1 MKKGMFTGWKDVL
14 DFTFVQ
20 NTKTKTFKASL
31 IGIAALIFII
41 FFGAN
46 VIMGYMSDKG
56 DKKKA
61 NVVNKADNIWII
73 NDVEINNELLEEF
86 KEADDYV
93 KDSNITVYS
102 DKRISEVVKDIED
115 STIVINVY
123 KGEEN
128 EDKNVEYMLDVYA
141 TKDLSKKNVKKVA
154 KAFSKYFDDI
164 KYNLTSLNP
173 DVMHIVTSDY
183 TVYSVDVNEKEES
196 FGVIIAKIFVP
207 MIFVLLIYFMVLMYG
222 QSISKALIV
231 EKNSK
236 LMEMLLTSIKPHA
249 IVLGKILAMYL
260 NAIMQMGIW
269 IISGVAGF
277 IVGDRVAKNMF
288 DSYDNSII
296 KVINLIRADSS
307 SAFSVSAIIIGIAAM
322 FIGFL
327 LYCVFAALVA
337 SNITKAEELAN
348 GMNVFQMVTI
358 AGFLGAYMLPLLQAD
373 SPIVDI
379 LRYVPVTSPFMVTS
393 DVIIGNMGIIGAIV
407 SALIM
412 IATTIVMIIMT
423 GKNYKKKVF

>member
-14 DFTFVQ
+14 NFTFIQ
-20 NTKTKTFKASL
+20 NTKTKTFKTSL

-73 NDVEINNELLEEF
+73 NEVEINNELLEEF

-93 KDSNITVYS
+93 KDSDIVVYS
-102 DKRISEVVKDIED
+102 DKKISEVVKDIED

-128 EDKNVEYMLDVYA
+128 KDKNVEYMLDVYA

-183 TVYSVDVNEKEES
+183 AVYSVDVNEKEES

-222 QSISKALIV
+222 QSISKTLII

-269 IISGVAGF
+269 IISAVAGF

-288 DSYDNSII
+288 NSYDNSII

-327 LYCVFAALVA
+327 LYCVLAALVA

-348 GMNVFQMVTI
+348 GMSVFQMVTI

-379 LRYVPVTSPFMVTS
+379 LRYVPVTSPFMITS
-393 DVIIGNMGIIGAIV
+393 DVIIGNIGIIGAIV
-407 SALIM
+407 SVLIM
-412 IATTIVMIIMT
+412 IATTVVMIIMT

>member
-207 MIFVLLIYFMVLMYG
+207 MIFVPLIYFMVLMYG

>member
-1 MKKGMFTGWKDVL
+1 MFTGWKDVL
-14 DFTFVQ
+14 NFTFVQ

-128 EDKNVEYMLDVYA
+128 EDKNIEYMLDVYA

-207 MIFVLLIYFMVLMYG
+207 MIFVLLIYFMVLMCG

-269 IISGVAGF
+269 IISAVAGF

-288 DSYDNSII
+288 NSYDNSII

-327 LYCVFAALVA
+327 LYCVLAALVA

-348 GMNVFQMVTI
+348 GMSVFQMVTI

-379 LRYVPVTSPFMVTS
+379 LRYVPVTSPFMITS
-393 DVIIGNMGIIGAIV
+393 DVIIGNIGIIGAIV
-407 SALIM
+407 SVLIM
-412 IATTIVMIIMT
+412 IATTVVMIIMT

>member
-183 TVYSVDVNEKEES
+183 TVYSVDVNEKDES

-288 DSYDNSII
+288 DNYDNSII

>member
-207 MIFVLLIYFMVLMYG
+207 MIFVLLIYFMVLMSG

>member
-46 VIMGYMSDKG
+46 VIMGYMSDRG

>member
-1 MKKGMFTGWKDVL
+1 MFTGWKDVL

-207 MIFVLLIYFMVLMYG
+207 MIFVLLIYFMVLMSG

>member
-102 DKRISEVVKDIED
+102 DKRISEVVKDIEG

>member
-102 DKRISEVVKDIED
+102 DKRISEVVKDIEG

-164 KYNLTSLNP
+164 KHNLTSLNP

>member
-1 MKKGMFTGWKDVL
+1 
-14 DFTFVQ
+14 
-20 NTKTKTFKASL
+20 
-31 IGIAALIFII
+31 
-41 FFGAN
+41 
-46 VIMGYMSDKG
+46 
-56 DKKKA
+56 
-61 NVVNKADNIWII
+61 
-73 NDVEINNELLEEF
+73 
-86 KEADDYV
+86 
-93 KDSNITVYS
+93 
-102 DKRISEVVKDIED
+102 
-115 STIVINVY
+115 
-123 KGEEN
+123 
-128 EDKNVEYMLDVYA
+128 
-141 TKDLSKKNVKKVA
+141 
-154 KAFSKYFDDI
+154 
-164 KYNLTSLNP
+164 
-173 DVMHIVTSDY
+173 MHIVTSDY
-183 TVYSVDVNEKEES
+183 AVYSVDVNEKEES

-222 QSISKALIV
+222 QSISKALII

-269 IISGVAGF
+269 IISAVAGF

-288 DSYDNSII
+288 NSYDNSII

-348 GMNVFQMVTI
+348 GMSVFQMVTI

-379 LRYVPVTSPFMVTS
+379 LRYVPVTSPFMITS
-393 DVIIGNMGIIGAIV
+393 DVIIGNIGIIGAIV
-407 SALIM
+407 SVLIM
-412 IATTIVMIIMT
+412 IATTVVMIIMT

>member
-14 DFTFVQ
+14 SFTFIQ

-56 DKKKA
+56 DKKKGD
-61 NVVNKADNIWII
+61 VVNKADNICII
-73 NDVEINNELLEEF
+73 NDVGIDNGLFEEF

-93 KDSNITVYS
+93 KDSDITVYS
-102 DKRISEVVKDIED
+102 DKKVSEAVKDIED

-128 EDKNVEYMLDVYA
+128 GDKNVQYMLDVYA

-154 KAFSKYFDDI
+154 KAFSDYFDEI
-164 KYNLTSLNP
+164 KYNLTSLEP
-173 DVMHIVTSDY
+173 EAMHIITSEY
-183 TVYSVDVNEKEES
+183 SVYSVDVNDKDES
-196 FGVIIAKIFVP
+196 FGVVIAKIFVP

-222 QSISKALIV
+222 QSISKSLIV

-236 LMEMLLTSIKPHA
+236 LMEMLLTSVKPHA

-260 NAIMQMGIW
+260 TAIMQMGIW

-277 IVGDRVAKNMF
+277 IVGDRVAKDMF
-288 DSYDNSII
+288 SNYDNVIL
-296 KVINLIRADSS
+296 KVIRLLKEESA
-307 SAFSVSAIIIGIAAM
+307 SAFSISAVIIGVLAM
-322 FIGFL
+322 FVGFL

-348 GMNVFQMVTI
+348 GMSVFQMVTV
-358 AGFLGAYMLPLLQAD
+358 AGFLGAYMLPLLQAE

-379 LRYVPVTSPFMVTS
+379 LRYIPVTSPFMLTS
-393 DVIIGNMGIIGAIV
+393 DVIIGNIGIVGACI
-407 SALIM
+407 SLLIM
-412 IATTIVMIIMT
+412 IVTTIVMIILT

>member
-102 DKRISEVVKDIED
+102 DKRISEVVKDIEG

-423 GKNYKKKVF
+423 GKNLSLIHI

>member
-102 DKRISEVVKDIED
+102 DKRISEVVKDIEG

-207 MIFVLLIYFMVLMYG
+207 MIFVLLICFMVLMYG

>member
-307 SAFSVSAIIIGIAAM
+307 SAFSVSAIIIGIATM

-348 GMNVFQMVTI
+348 GMSVFQMVTI

-379 LRYVPVTSPFMVTS
+379 LRYVPVTSPFMITS
-393 DVIIGNMGIIGAIV
+393 DVIIGNIGIIGAIV
-407 SALIM
+407 SVLIM
-412 IATTIVMIIMT
+412 IATTVVMIIMT

>member
-1 MKKGMFTGWKDVL
+1 MFTGWKDVL

-46 VIMGYMSDKG
+46 VIMGYMSDRG

>member
-14 DFTFVQ
+14 NFTFVQ

-128 EDKNVEYMLDVYA
+128 EDKNIEYMLDVYA

-207 MIFVLLIYFMVLMYG
+207 MIFVLLIYFMVLMCG

-269 IISGVAGF
+269 IISAVAGF

-288 DSYDNSII
+288 NSYDNSII

-327 LYCVFAALVA
+327 LYCVLAALVA

-348 GMNVFQMVTI
+348 GMSVFQMVTI

-379 LRYVPVTSPFMVTS
+379 LRYVPVTSPFMITS
-393 DVIIGNMGIIGAIV
+393 DVIIGNIGIIGAIV
-407 SALIM
+407 SVLIM
-412 IATTIVMIIMT
+412 IATTVVMIIMT

>member
-102 DKRISEVVKDIED
+102 DKRISEVVKDIEG

-154 KAFSKYFDDI
+154 KEFSKYFDDI

>member
-46 VIMGYMSDKG
+46 VIMGYMSDRG

-307 SAFSVSAIIIGIAAM
+307 SAFSVSAIIIGIATM

>member
-1 MKKGMFTGWKDVL
+1 MFTGWKDVL

-207 MIFVLLIYFMVLMYG
+207 MIFVLLIYFMVLMCG

>member
-14 DFTFVQ
+14 NFTFIQ
-20 NTKTKTFKASL
+20 NTKTKTFKTSL

-73 NDVEINNELLEEF
+73 NEVEINNELLEEF

-93 KDSNITVYS
+93 KDSDIVVYS
-102 DKRISEVVKDIED
+102 DKKISEVVEDIED

-164 KYNLTSLNP
+164 KYNLTALNP

-183 TVYSVDVNEKEES
+183 AVYSVDVNEKEES

-207 MIFVLLIYFMVLMYG
+207 MIFVLLIYFMILMYG
-222 QSISKALIV
+222 QSISKALII

-269 IISGVAGF
+269 IISAVAGF

-288 DSYDNSII
+288 NSYDNSII

-348 GMNVFQMVTI
+348 GMSVFQMVTI

-379 LRYVPVTSPFMVTS
+379 LRYVPVTSPFMITS
-393 DVIIGNMGIIGAIV
+393 DVIIGNIGIIGAIV
-407 SALIM
+407 SVLIM
-412 IATTIVMIIMT
+412 IATTVVMIIMT

>member
-46 VIMGYMSDKG
+46 VTMGYMSDKG

-207 MIFVLLIYFMVLMYG
+207 MIFVLLIYFMVLMSG

>member
-14 DFTFVQ
+14 NFTFIQ
-20 NTKTKTFKASL
+20 NTKTKTFKTSL

-73 NDVEINNELLEEF
+73 NEVEINNKLLEEF

-93 KDSNITVYS
+93 KDSDIVVYS
-102 DKRISEVVKDIED
+102 DKKISEVVKDIED

-128 EDKNVEYMLDVYA
+128 KDKNVEYMLDVYA

-183 TVYSVDVNEKEES
+183 AVYSVDANEKEES

-207 MIFVLLIYFMVLMYG
+207 MIFVLLIYFMILMYG
-222 QSISKALIV
+222 QSISKALII

-269 IISGVAGF
+269 IISAVAGF

-288 DSYDNSII
+288 NSYDNSII

-307 SAFSVSAIIIGIAAM
+307 SAFSVSTIIIGIAAM

-327 LYCVFAALVA
+327 LYCVLAALVA

-348 GMNVFQMVTI
+348 GMSVFQMVTI

-379 LRYVPVTSPFMVTS
+379 LRYVPVTSPFMITS
-393 DVIIGNMGIIGAIV
+393 DVIIGNIGIIGAIV
-407 SALIM
+407 SVLIM
-412 IATTIVMIIMT
+412 IATTVVMIIMT